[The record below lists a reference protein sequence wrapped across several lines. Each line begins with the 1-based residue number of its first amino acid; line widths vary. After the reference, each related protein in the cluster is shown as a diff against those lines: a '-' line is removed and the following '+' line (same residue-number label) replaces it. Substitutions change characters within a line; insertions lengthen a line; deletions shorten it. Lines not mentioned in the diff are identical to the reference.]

1 MARQVLDALRRPPDH
16 DPARGATGAPG
27 CRDLGGRAQ
36 RPSRRVGEQIRQVRM
51 HPDAG
56 GPSQSATAAPTSHG
70 GWPASALPADSAYT
84 ARGGAPRLRRLL
96 SSGVGAFTRRSCTGP
111 GAAVVSWRWLAAAV
125 RPGTEPEVF
134 LAVERTAI
142 GSTGTGTGT
151 GPGTGRSGHGA
162 GTRGSLA
169 VGQPRCRRSAG
180 SARPRL
186 NAGELVRQGPVAAC
200 WCRLVALA
208 DPQW

>member
-56 GPSQSATAAPTSHG
+56 GPSQSATGAPTSHG

-96 SSGVGAFTRRSCTGP
+96 SSGVGASPRRSCTGP

-151 GPGTGRSGHGA
+151 GTGPGRPRVGPGTGREHEAPSPWDSPAAGGA
-162 GTRGSLA
+162 RDQPGLGSM
-169 VGQPRCRRSAG
+169 PG
-180 SARPRL
+180 S
-186 NAGELVRQGPVAAC
+186 
-200 WCRLVALA
+200 
-208 DPQW
+208 